1 METDLLEIA
10 SSGLWLLSILMVLI
24 AAALSLLRRKY
35 LLTVGFGAL
44 FAVGAFTWLFAAFLA
59 EFLIPNMDVEIRSFY
74 QWKGLMTG
82 MLYIL
87 AWLVVCAGR
96 FTALKPAAESGP

>member
-1 METDLLEIA
+1 MDTDLLQLA
-10 SSGLWLLSILMVLI
+10 NRFLWMLSILLTLG
-24 AAALSLLRRKY
+24 AAALCLLRGKY
-35 LLTVGFGAL
+35 LLTLGFGAL
-44 FAVGAFTWLFAAFLA
+44 FALGAFNWLFATVLA
-59 EFLIPNMDVEIRSFY
+59 DLLMSNVDLDIGAFY